1 YPHHRKL
8 CDRGTAVVQ
17 LSYRGGVSS
26 SALKFFRKT
35 ILLSNQS
42 MKHERET
49 PTAVGE
55 RLTRKELGRESEDL
69 DSDRRHSYRV
79 YNPVR
84 IAISKQTIAFIGG
97 AHWQRR

>member
-1 YPHHRKL
+1 
-8 CDRGTAVVQ
+8 
-17 LSYRGGVSS
+17 
-26 SALKFFRKT
+26 
-35 ILLSNQS
+35 

-69 DSDRRHSYRV
+69 DTRSASFLDRV

-84 IAISKQTIAFIGG
+84 IAIVNRQSLSLVGLIGSDG
-97 AHWQRR
+97 DESLPFPKGRTRDLIDAILTVPMQLAEKKSFHPD

>member
-1 YPHHRKL
+1 
-8 CDRGTAVVQ
+8 
-17 LSYRGGVSS
+17 
-26 SALKFFRKT
+26 
-35 ILLSNQS
+35 

-84 IAISKQTIAFIGG
+84 IAIVNRRLLSLVGLIGSDG
-97 AHWQRR
+97 DESLPLPKGEHGDLIDAILTVPMQLAEKKSFHPD

>member
-1 YPHHRKL
+1 
-8 CDRGTAVVQ
+8 
-17 LSYRGGVSS
+17 
-26 SALKFFRKT
+26 
-35 ILLSNQS
+35 LLSNQS

-69 DSDRRHSYRV
+69 DTRSASFLDRV

-84 IAISKQTIAFIGG
+84 IAISKQTIAFIWWG
-97 AHWQRR
+97 